1 MLIFL
6 NPKYSKYYQNETW
19 AGTSVLYE
27 NENDIKMTVQQDL
40 AIFNRWH
47 FPFSIVSHSPF

>member
-27 NENDIKMTVQQDL
+27 NENDIIKMTV
-40 AIFNRWH
+40 
-47 FPFSIVSHSPF
+47 